1 MRPRKPRHES
11 EYYGSMSA
19 GSIVGATRG
28 VQATSGGMVRGQVS
42 RQRVLAR
49 RSGHDERFGRAGR
62 EVPAFEGSARVA
74 CNGFEHVPPVT
85 AEVLDAPILQ
95 PTRAIWLV
103 LTTNAITLYDTASRR
118 ERLATY
124 PLRKLCAVA
133 AVPHSLGDCHAT
145 PPTKHSLILGLISH
159 LAPTAAGPRC
169 LLLPIAATSVCVF
182 YFASADMQARWLSK
196 LRQAA
201 NPQTADSQLERDST
215 VLAEPFG
222 LSCCIDVASAV
233 PFPCAT
239 ALKSSPSPLVATYV
253 PSRARCTQDAT
264 ATAPALPLPSFASAV
279 TATGSNAEMQAAN
292 ATLLKSGEAAVMAP
306 LICRSLPVGD
316 DATSFEHPIVPSM
329 VPPASAPTLAPVLR
343 VAPLPPVVVVS
354 AVPPVALPRGMGG
367 MAVSASIPPAVALPT
382 DLRTALP
389 ARSSSS
395 RSTSLEILPVVSVPC
410 QSTRTPE
417 SVAIRIIS

>member
-1 MRPRKPRHES
+1 MSRRPCRAFITTSSGPNMRPRKPRHES

-49 RSGHDERFGRAGR
+49 RSGRDDRWCRAGT
-62 EVPAFEGSARVA
+62 VPAFEGSARVA
-74 CNGFEHVPPVT
+74 ASCNGFEHVPPVT
-85 AEVLDAPILQ
+85 VEVLDAPILQ

-159 LAPTAAGPRC
+159 LAPTAAGPRR

-222 LSCCIDVASAV
+222 RLSCCIDVASAV

-239 ALKSSPSPLVATYV
+239 ALNSSPSPLVATYV
-253 PSRARCTQDAT
+253 PSLARCTQDAT
-264 ATAPALPLPSFASAV
+264 ATAPALPLPSSA
-279 TATGSNAEMQAAN
+279 
-292 ATLLKSGEAAVMAP
+292 
-306 LICRSLPVGD
+306 
-316 DATSFEHPIVPSM
+316 
-329 VPPASAPTLAPVLR
+329 
-343 VAPLPPVVVVS
+343 
-354 AVPPVALPRGMGG
+354 
-367 MAVSASIPPAVALPT
+367 
-382 DLRTALP
+382 
-389 ARSSSS
+389 
-395 RSTSLEILPVVSVPC
+395 
-410 QSTRTPE
+410 
-417 SVAIRIIS
+417 